1 MACEQVSF
9 GAKFNPVRVFFIM
22 ILIFKVIFYWKYIK
36 IYFLFLILT
45 HKNVIKT

>member
-22 ILIFKVIFYWKYIK
+22 ILIFKVIFIENILKYIF
-36 IYFLFLILT
+36 YS
-45 HKNVIKT
+45 